1 MQNTT
6 ETQAIEIA
14 KSMLKEGF
22 TISLMN
28 ANEVEDFVWG
38 YLYDMNLQ
46 YNKPIFYV
54 DERGNQ
60 SAALVHELGV
70 LINTHYIMKATIIT
84 TDEIRNSETRNYNPQ
99 VWETQH
105 QPHDAKLQGRRVLPR
120 AQGRRL
126 RLRPLLR

>member
-54 DERGNQ
+54 DERGYQ
-60 SAALVHELGV
+60 SAALVHELG
-70 LINTHYIMKATIIT
+70 
-84 TDEIRNSETRNYNPQ
+84 
-99 VWETQH
+99 
-105 QPHDAKLQGRRVLPR
+105 
-120 AQGRRL
+120 
-126 RLRPLLR
+126 

>member
-22 TISLMN
+22 TISFMN

-54 DERGNQ
+54 DERGNL
-60 SAALVHELGV
+60 SAAIVHE
-70 LINTHYIMKATIIT
+70 
-84 TDEIRNSETRNYNPQ
+84 
-99 VWETQH
+99 
-105 QPHDAKLQGRRVLPR
+105 QG
-120 AQGRRL
+120 
-126 RLRPLLR
+126 